1 MGAISHKEND
11 IRCGAKAVLE
21 LAVRNH
27 PGVMSHVCGLFARRV
42 FNVEGIACLPVG
54 DGRESRIWLLVN
66 DDVLLPQMVRQAE
79 KLEDVLSVA
88 RHGGDH
94 PLFFGLAE
102 FMRQGQGNLSADRD
116 RF

>member
-1 MGAISHKEND
+1 MDALSHEDNP
-11 IRCGAKAVLE
+11 IPCGGKAVLE

-88 RHGGDH
+88 RHSGDH

-102 FMRQGQGNLSADRD
+102 FMRQGEGKTVGRTN